1 MMRSRNTQA
10 TAFALTGL
18 MTLAPAFAWQ
28 NQGATT
34 APPPREDRSQ
44 QGQSTGG
51 QGQGQG
57 TGALSAQDR
66 KFVME
71 ATQGGMMEVE
81 LGRLASE
88 RATNAE
94 VKAFGRRMVEDHTAA
109 NEKLKQVAR
118 ERSLTLPTEL
128 SAEHRQHRDQISR
141 ATGAEFDRMYMSH
154 MVKDHQKDVSEF
166 EKQTQKGEDQAVRSF
181 AQQTLPTL
189 REHLQMAQ
197 QIATKVG
204 ADHGGHSGH

>member
-1 MMRSRNTQA
+1 MRNRNTQA
-10 TAFALTGL
+10 AAFALTGL

-34 APPPREDRSQ
+34 TPQTRSQ
-44 QGQSTGG
+44 SGNQGQ
-51 QGQGQG
+51 
-57 TGALSAQDR
+57 GALSAQDR
-66 KFVME
+66 RFVTE
-71 ATQGGMMEVE
+71 AAQGGIMEVE

-88 RATNAE
+88 RASNPE
-94 VKAFGRRMVEDHTAA
+94 VKAFGRRMVEDHTVA
-109 NEKLKQVAR
+109 NERLKQVAR
-118 ERSLTLPTEL
+118 ERSLTLPTEMT
-128 SAEHRQHRDQISR
+128 AEQKQERDKLSR

-166 EKQTQKGEDQAVRSF
+166 EKETQKGEDAAVRSF

-197 QIATKVG
+197 KLATTVG
-204 ADHGGHSGH
+204 ADHGNHSGHSGH

>member
-1 MMRSRNTQA
+1 MRSRNTQA
-10 TAFALTGL
+10 AAFALTGL

-28 NQGATT
+28 NQGAATT
-34 APPPREDRSQ
+34 P
-44 QGQSTGG
+44 QGQG

-71 ATQGGMMEVE
+71 AAQGGMMEVE
-81 LGRLASE
+81 LGRIASE
-88 RATNAE
+88 RASNAD

-118 ERSLTLPTEL
+118 ERSLTLPTEMT
-128 SAEHRQHRDQISR
+128 AEQKQERDKLNR

-197 QIATKVG
+197 QIATTVG
-204 ADHGGHSGH
+204 ADHSGHSGH